1 MISQICFS
9 LRIIISISPFVP
21 QKVCASP
28 CAPININVHGNH
40 GIKVQRR
47 SLCFTSTLFC
57 FSSVLVQAVIIYAL
71 LHRTNIV
78 IFTDIKCNI
87 FRVTRAREEIVEQ
100 KAIKEHI
107 ANVLR
112 R

>member
-1 MISQICFS
+1 M
-9 LRIIISISPFVP
+9 
-21 QKVCASP
+21 
-28 CAPININVHGNH
+28 
-40 GIKVQRR
+40 RR
-47 SLCFTSTLFC
+47 SLCFTSIFFC
-57 FSSVLVQAVIIYAL
+57 FSSVLVQAVIIFAL

-87 FRVTRAREEIVEQ
+87 FRVTRAREEIVEP
-100 KAIKEHI
+100 KAIESHL